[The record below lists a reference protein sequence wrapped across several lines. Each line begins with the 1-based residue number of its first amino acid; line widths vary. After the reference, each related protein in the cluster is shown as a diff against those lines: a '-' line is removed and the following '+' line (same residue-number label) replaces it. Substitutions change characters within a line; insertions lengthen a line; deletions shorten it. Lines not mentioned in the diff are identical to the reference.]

1 MQAGGGGTARKARQE
16 GRDVL
21 PDELRAG
28 IDPTDRVVTVPNVLS
43 VVRLAGVPLLLWLLL
58 GPQYDLLALLVLAI
72 SGITD
77 WLDGKLA
84 RWLDQ
89 SSRLGI
95 LLDPAVDRLY
105 TLATLAAFGIRDI
118 LPWWVV
124 AVLVGRDVVLAL
136 LLPPLRRLGYRQ
148 PEVHYLGKAA
158 THNLLYAFPL
168 LLLAQGVTGTLGDVV
183 RPLAYA
189 FTIWGGALYLW
200 SGALYL
206 VQSAAAVRLAR
217 RGSPAGAPGG

>member
-1 MQAGGGGTARKARQE
+1 M
-16 GRDVL
+16 

-28 IDPTDRVVTVPNVLS
+28 RDPADRVVTVPNALS
-43 VVRLAGVPLLLWLLL
+43 VVRLAGVPLFLWLLL
-58 GPQYDLLALLVLAI
+58 GPQYDLLALLVLAS

-89 SSRLGI
+89 SSKLGM

-105 TLATLAAFGIRDI
+105 TLAALAAFGIRDI

-124 AVLVGRDVVLAL
+124 AVLVGRDVILAL
-136 LLPPLRRLGYRQ
+136 CLPVLRHYGYRR

-168 LLLAQGVTGTLGDVV
+168 LLLAHGTAGTLGDVA

-189 FTIWGGALYLW
+189 FTTWGGALYLW
-200 SGALYL
+200 SGMLYVVQAVTAL
-206 VQSAAAVRLAR
+206 RLAR
-217 RGSPAGAPGG
+217 GAAPGGGTVDPRVTDE

>member
-1 MQAGGGGTARKARQE
+1 M
-16 GRDVL
+16 L

-28 IDPTDRVVTVPNVLS
+28 IDPADRVVTVPNVLS
-43 VVRLAGVPLLLWLLL
+43 VVRLAGVPLFLWLLL

-72 SGITD
+72 SGATD

-84 RWLDQ
+84 RWLNQ

-105 TLATLAAFGIRDI
+105 TLATLAAFGVRDI

-124 AVLVGRDVVLAL
+124 AVLVGRDVILAL
-136 LLPPLRRLGYRQ
+136 LLPLLRQFGYRQ
-148 PEVHYLGKAA
+148 PDVHYLGKAA

-168 LLLAQGVTGTLGDVV
+168 LLLAQSVTGMLGEVV
-183 RPLAYA
+183 VALAYA

-200 SGALYL
+200 SGALYTL
-206 VQSAAAVRLAR
+206 QAAAAVRLR
-217 RGSPAGAPGG
+217 SSPCDR

>member
-1 MQAGGGGTARKARQE
+1 M
-16 GRDVL
+16 L

-28 IDPTDRVVTVPNVLS
+28 IDPADRVVTVPNALS
-43 VVRLAGVPLLLWLLL
+43 VVRLAGVPLFLWLLL
-58 GPQYDLLALLVLAI
+58 GPQYDLLALLVLAA
-72 SGITD
+72 SGVTD

-84 RWLDQ
+84 RWLNQ
-89 SSRLGI
+89 SSRLGV

-105 TLATLAAFGIRDI
+105 TLAALAAFGIRDI

-124 AVLVGRDVVLAL
+124 VVMVGRDVVVAL
-136 LLPPLRRLGYRQ
+136 CLPLLRRAGYRQ

-168 LLLAQGVTGTLGDVV
+168 LLLAHGAAGTLGDVT

-189 FTIWGGALYLW
+189 FTTWGGALYVW
-200 SGALYL
+200 SGALYV
-206 VQSAAAVRLAR
+206 VQAVSALRLA
-217 RGSPAGAPGG
+217 GTAASAVDPGGPDDD